1 MIKKTI
7 ERDLLLGLSK
17 KLGVLFEEIA
27 KELYQ
32 QQLPGIPEPVMPPEG
47 EKQFEPHEKIPGKT
61 LPGIERPSQVS
72 TTVHNLKQFQPYL
85 KSAGRKVYPSMGGS
99 LHPKMIN
106 LQDGNVMY
114 VFDRNRHSHGKH
126 SKPLASIIFNPTT
139 GKIQGHD
146 VVRLNPQE
154 QQYVF
159 NWLKRNAG
167 NRQQFYPSVI
177 PTNVHEEENH
187 KAHKKDQDTDRQTA
201 DPLNYHGTDPAI
213 RSLLFKAAQEVGPK
227 QNHLETLL
235 AFLSRKEEEHQGMID
250 NLSAENEQQRAEI
263 KGLIQQI
270 ENLVTDIREKEKR
283 FQDFN
288 QQVAQQ
294 SDMTVQQQAKA
305 AQAQAQTQAA
315 QQPAAQ
321 AAQQPAAQAAQQPA
335 PVSNVVPMRAK
346 RQQPTAANVAQYRQ
360 AAESVQGSIEQ
371 VLLEGLANH
380 LGELWEGAFKNI
392 DIDRQEQGHTATFE
406 VGRYK
411 DGFWIP
417 LQHHASQEQAQFH
430 AKNLKK
436 KYPSMEV
443 GIKGQDGQVKLVGL

>member
-1 MIKKTI
+1 MSKKSIDQRLLVNLSQSLTDLWENSLV
-7 ERDLLLGLSK
+7 ERDTNGIYH
-17 KLGVLFEEIA
+17 VP
-27 KELYQ
+27 ELNR
-32 QQLPGIPEPVMPPEG
+32 
-47 EKQFEPHEKIPGKT
+47 T
-61 LPGIERPSQVS
+61 LPTMS
-72 TTVHNLKQFQPYL
+72 TPAQATTQFTNLKQNQRFKQKLVP
-85 KSAGRKVYPSMGGS
+85 SPAGHLQIAVHGNFFKKNDGGAIVKGNTLDTAHRTTYAKPWS
-99 LHPKMIN
+99 IDIDGQGNIIN
-106 LQDGNVMY
+106 KDLGRLNDNELEAVEY
-114 VFDRNRHSHGKH
+114 N
-126 SKPLASIIFNPTT
+126 L
-139 GKIQGHD
+139 
-146 VVRLNPQE
+146 VVRNKHNFTLQPGQ
-154 QQYVF
+154 V
-159 NWLKRNAG
+159 AG
-167 NRQQFYPSVI
+167 QL
-177 PTNVHEEENH
+177 HEFAKTTHHTAN
-187 KAHKKDQDTDRQTA
+187 KKDQDTDRQTA

-305 AQAQAQTQAA
+305 AQAQAQSQAA
-315 QQPAAQ
+315 QQPV
-321 AAQQPAAQAAQQPA
+321 AQAAQQPA
-335 PVSNVVPMRAK
+335 PASNVVPMRAK

-371 VLLEGLANH
+371 ALLEGLANH

-392 DIDRQEQGHTATFE
+392 DIDRQEQGHTAIFE

-430 AKNLKK
+430 AKSLKK